1 MLNCKICNYK
11 QIKFFHKIKIY
22 SYYLCAR
29 CQTLFLTPIPSSSNI
44 ANFYKK
50 NFQYPAGVTN
60 EKLIRFRAS
69 VILKNLKKMNSN
81 GKTLLD
87 IGSGFGYFID
97 EAQKI
102 DLKVTGIEPSKN
114 LFSTL
119 NKHLIK
125 VEIKNL
131 DFEQYYAQNT
141 LKKFD
146 FVTIIHTIE
155 HVRNPKTIINKALKL
170 LKPGGVLYIETPNLD
185 SHLFRV
191 EKYNYTFLTPPDH
204 IWLFSKKSF
213 HYILQDNLKIQIEKI
228 SSYSFPEHFM
238 GILKYFFKKRILT
251 GHPEF
256 ISGSESKKQ
265 MLKLVQHDKKR
276 TLTSFKY
283 LVVDKFFAPLLTP
296 LLNLG
301 IYGSIL
307 ELYIRK
313 K

>member
-131 DFEQYYAQNT
+131 DFE
-141 LKKFD
+141 
-146 FVTIIHTIE
+146 
-155 HVRNPKTIINKALKL
+155 
-170 LKPGGVLYIETPNLD
+170 
-185 SHLFRV
+185 
-191 EKYNYTFLTPPDH
+191 KYNYTFLTPPDH